1 VIEAASA
8 VPALQ
13 QGSGDAA
20 EALEKRSAVFAAYL
34 GLRSRS
40 SGRTLRGVSDDSNLG
55 ESLDADGINRA
66 RSRIL
71 EAYFFLR
78 QRRDASQIGATD
90 ILVRLEQTSPELT
103 APSPSLIVTTLRE
116 QGLIHRGRGRPRVE
130 TPPFLRAVRPAPPKA
145 R

>member
-1 VIEAASA
+1 
-8 VPALQ
+8 
-13 QGSGDAA
+13 
-20 EALEKRSAVFAAYL
+20 
-34 GLRSRS
+34 
-40 SGRTLRGVSDDSNLG
+40 VSDDGNLG

-103 APSPSLIVTTLRE
+103 APSPSLIVTTQRE
-116 QGLIHRGRGRPRVE
+116 QGLIHRGRGRPRVD
-130 TPPFLRAVRPAPPKA
+130 TPPFLRAVRPAPPKV

>member
-1 VIEAASA
+1 M
-8 VPALQ
+8 
-13 QGSGDAA
+13 
-20 EALEKRSAVFAAYL
+20 
-34 GLRSRS
+34 
-40 SGRTLRGVSDDSNLG
+40 SDDNDLG
-55 ESLDADGINRA
+55 ESLEADGINRA

-78 QRRDASQIGATD
+78 QRREASQIGATD
-90 ILVRLEQTSPELT
+90 ILARLEQTSPDLT

-130 TPPFLRAVRPAPPKA
+130 TPPFLRAVRPTPPKV